1 MSCDVILS
9 RVFIAA
15 LWSHARK
22 GMTSWLL
29 FVMFIVFLSLS
40 HSLSQVRCG
49 TCTKFYRFSIFS
61 FSFYYIYSRDGAQI
75 DKCTDLDINT
85 IIFLFLQ
92 VYCDQLTD
100 GGGWIVFQR
109 RQDGTV
115 DFYRDW
121 AEYKQGFG
129 SLDGEFWLGNE
140 KLHRLLS
147 SSKRFELRVDLGD
160 FEGNLAY
167 AKYNSFKIG
176 PESDVYRLEVSGYS
190 GNAGTSLEY
199 HNGQPFITKDRDR
212 YKCSTRFKGGW
223 WYGSCGYA
231 NLNGLYNSTKTNAR
245 VIWLHWKGRH
255 YSLRFVEMK
264 FREIN

>member
-1 MSCDVILS
+1 MAFVCDVYC
-9 RVFIAA
+9 VFVAFSFPIP
-15 LWSHARK
+15 
-22 GMTSWLL
+22 G
-29 FVMFIVFLSLS
+29 
-40 HSLSQVRCG
+40 QVWYC

-75 DKCTDLDINT
+75 DKCTNLDINT

-92 VYCDQLTD
+92 VYCDQQTD

-147 SSKRFELRVDLGD
+147 SSKQFELRVDLGD
-160 FEGNLAY
+160 FEGNLVY
-167 AKYNSFKIG
+167 AKYNSFMIG
-176 PESDVYRLEVSGYS
+176 PESDGYKLEVSGYS
-190 GNAGTSLEY
+190 GNATDSLEY
-199 HNGQPFITKDRDR
+199 HNERTFITKDRDNR
-212 YKCSTRFKGGW
+212 IKCSTKYKGGW
-223 WYGSCGYA
+223 WYDKCHRA
-231 NLNGLYNSTKTNAR
+231 NLNGLYNSTNRGAG
-245 VIWLHWKGRH
+245 VIWVRWKGP
-255 YSLRFVEMK
+255 YPLRFVEMK